1 MLKKVRRNMKRF
13 NKRNFSLSK
22 FVFDHQM
29 KKNEQPI
36 FEIPLD
42 KIEVLQDPLDFY
54 AALEVKK
61 SKGKAKKNS

>member
-1 MLKKVRRNMKRF
+1 MLKKVRKNITEV

-29 KKNEQPI
+29 TKNEQPI
-36 FEIPLD
+36 FEVPLD

-54 AALEVKK
+54 AALEVK
-61 SKGKAKKNS
+61 